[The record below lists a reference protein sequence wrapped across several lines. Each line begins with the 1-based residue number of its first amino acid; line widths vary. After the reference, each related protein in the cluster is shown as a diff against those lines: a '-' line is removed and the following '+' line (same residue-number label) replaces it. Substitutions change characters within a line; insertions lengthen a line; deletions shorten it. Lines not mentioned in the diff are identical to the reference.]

1 MAPGLLDQ
9 PLGGGLRRE
18 PDQLE
23 LVRPGEDVEGLEADG
38 AGRAEDQEAAGD
50 RPKPATNAT
59 AAGGVALK
67 GMRRLPRPAALAA
80 LVALAA
86 VLLLA
91 ACGGSGSSAKKTTT
105 TAPAP
110 TGLTKAEYIAQA
122 DAICANGKR
131 RAALGKIQSLAFQ
144 SPIPT
149 AEIVRRLHT
158 AAAAFVQ
165 VRDRL
170 TALAPPAADRAALTH
185 WTTQIASF
193 SGMVST
199 APDKVAHGN
208 ALIELAKLAGNL
220 AVADIEPLTFAK
232 NYGMR
237 ACSTLGP

>member
-1 MAPGLLDQ
+1 M
-9 PLGGGLRRE
+9 RH
-18 PDQLE
+18 
-23 LVRPGEDVEGLEADG
+23 
-38 AGRAEDQEAAGD
+38 
-50 RPKPATNAT
+50 PAS
-59 AAGGVALK
+59 VAVL
-67 GMRRLPRPAALAA
+67 A
-80 LVALAA
+80 LVS
-86 VLLLA
+86 VLLVA
-91 ACGGSGSSAKKTTT
+91 ACGGSGSSARKTTT
-105 TAPAP
+105 AAPAP

-122 DAICANGKR
+122 DAICKTGKR

-165 VRDRL
+165 VRDGL
-170 TALAPPAADRAALTH
+170 AALAPPPADRAALIQWNH
-185 WTTQIASF
+185 QIASF

-199 APDKVAHGN
+199 APDKVARGN

>member
-1 MAPGLLDQ
+1 
-9 PLGGGLRRE
+9 
-18 PDQLE
+18 
-23 LVRPGEDVEGLEADG
+23 
-38 AGRAEDQEAAGD
+38 
-50 RPKPATNAT
+50 
-59 AAGGVALK
+59 
-67 GMRRLPRPAALAA
+67 MRRPAF
-80 LVALAA
+80 LAA
-86 VLLLA
+86 VALFAVLFVA

-105 TAPAP
+105 AAPAP

-122 DAICANGKR
+122 DAICATGKR

-158 AAAAFVQ
+158 AATAFVQ
-165 VRDRL
+165 VRDGL
-170 TALAPPAADRAALTH
+170 AALAPPSADRAALIGWNH
-185 WTTQIASF
+185 QIASF

-199 APDKVAHGN
+199 APGKVAHGN

>member
-1 MAPGLLDQ
+1 
-9 PLGGGLRRE
+9 
-18 PDQLE
+18 
-23 LVRPGEDVEGLEADG
+23 
-38 AGRAEDQEAAGD
+38 
-50 RPKPATNAT
+50 
-59 AAGGVALK
+59 
-67 GMRRLPRPAALAA
+67 MRRPALLAALA
-80 LVALAA
+80 LVS
-86 VLLLA
+86 VLSVA
-91 ACGGSGSSAKKTTT
+91 ACGGSGSSAKKTTAA
-105 TAPAP
+105 APAP

-122 DAICANGKR
+122 DAICKTGKR

-165 VRDRL
+165 VRDGL
-170 TALAPPAADRAALTH
+170 AALAPPPADRAALIQWNH
-185 WTTQIASF
+185 QIASF

-199 APDKVAHGN
+199 APDKVARGN

-220 AVADIEPLTFAK
+220 AVADLEPLTFAK